1 MTMGVGIGYAF
12 GHSDGVLLFV
22 FSMIPIDWQI
32 MSVITRDWVDTD
44 IPVGL
49 HRLSRVPSWCS

>member
-1 MTMGVGIGYAF
+1 MGVVIGYAF

-32 MSVITRDWVDTD
+32 MSVIT
-44 IPVGL
+44 
-49 HRLSRVPSWCS
+49 